1 MGVACSI
8 IRQNVGVMGV
18 ACSIIKQSVGVMG
31 VACSIVRQAGY
42 QLKDHTLVLIWSG

>member
-42 QLKDHTLVLIWSG
+42 QLKDHTLVLIW